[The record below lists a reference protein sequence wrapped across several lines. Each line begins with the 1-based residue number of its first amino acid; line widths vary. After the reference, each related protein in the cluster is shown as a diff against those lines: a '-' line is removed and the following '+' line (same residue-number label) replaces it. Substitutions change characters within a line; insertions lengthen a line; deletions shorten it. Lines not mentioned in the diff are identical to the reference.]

1 MEEFKIHNNILYT
14 AHDRYDAI
22 CDKLTNLI
30 FNRRRSVEAELAVP
44 TIKIFVIACSFT
56 NNKVVEMGLLL
67 ALVCQLNWQ
76 LAIFNE
82 KGVIPLRAKVISRT
96 LANTVKR
103 EKFYKSDL
111 EDIIEAGTEAIEAS
125 VCLLRAIIG
134 SKTQKDETNFI
145 YYKKLVSLAEA
156 AASKANSDLYPGMN
170 VNPIANEWLI
180 TNIDKFV
187 YADFYRRPDYIF
199 TDLRKFL
206 IMPEYDRGLVK
217 IDLNDIVKYMLKGVD
232 YVYAQ
237 VPACVLGTGIFK
249 NTDRTILMRGRKY
262 RFKYSVSMIDIIII
276 KKECIPMH
284 KNVLSKAI
292 VPKTNKKILK

>member
-1 MEEFKIHNNILYT
+1 ML
-14 AHDRYDAI
+14 
-22 CDKLTNLI
+22 KL
-30 FNRRRSVEAELAVP
+30 NRRL
-44 TIKIFVIACSFT
+44 
-56 NNKVVEMGLLL
+56 
-67 ALVCQLNWQ
+67 
-76 LAIFNE
+76 
-82 KGVIPLRAKVISRT
+82 
-96 LANTVKR
+96 
-103 EKFYKSDL
+103 
-111 EDIIEAGTEAIEAS
+111 
-125 VCLLRAIIG
+125 
-134 SKTQKDETNFI
+134 
-145 YYKKLVSLAEA
+145 
-156 AASKANSDLYPGMN
+156 
-170 VNPIANEWLI
+170 
-180 TNIDKFV
+180 
-187 YADFYRRPDYIF
+187 DYIF

-276 KKECIPMH
+276 KKECIPMY